1 MILPII
7 KLLQLTMYR
16 FIWRI
21 TDKKEN
27 LIIIDEDN
35 NEQCKIATLSW
46 IAIFIKINIIQDYQL
61 YF

>member
-46 IAIFIKINIIQDYQL
+46 IAIFIKINIIQGYQL

>member
-46 IAIFIKINIIQDYQL
+46 IAIFIKLNIIQGCQL

>member
-1 MILPII
+1 
-7 KLLQLTMYR
+7 MYR

-46 IAIFIKINIIQDYQL
+46 IAIFIKLNIIQGCQL